1 MLPIT
6 FSRSFKIGWIRLSQ
20 TLDAKISPFLKL
32 NLLRSHLTSPRLT
45 SYHKSVNVGA
55 YHGIT
60 PSLYPAD
67 ISYMCV
73 SQRALAWLAIQSKAV
88 AAPSLCSKFC
98 QKATLYIK
106 GQCHGDLHAFLG
118 NKLSWICNL
127 VFSVIFFILGTLY
140 ILAIESQR
148 QALIADLY

>member
-1 MLPIT
+1 MLPVT
-6 FSRSFKIGWIRLSQ
+6 FSRSFKIRWIRLSQ
-20 TLDAKISPFLKL
+20 TLDAKISPFS
-32 NLLRSHLTSPRLT
+32 NLLRSQLASPRFPI
-45 SYHKSVNVGA
+45 YHKPVNVGA
-55 YHGIT
+55 YHRIT

-73 SQRALAWLAIQSKAV
+73 SQRAFAWLAIQSKAV
-88 AAPSLCSKFC
+88 AAPYLCSKFS

-118 NKLSWICNL
+118 KKLRWICNL

>member
-1 MLPIT
+1 MLTSLANILFYRTNPSSLIKEWWRQGHFKYESMLLIT

-67 ISYMCV
+67 ISYMCM
-73 SQRALAWLAIQSKAV
+73 SQGALAWLAFQSKAV
-88 AAPSLCSKFC
+88 AAPYLFSKVC
-98 QKATLYIK
+98 QKAILYIK
-106 GQCHGDLHAFLG
+106 GAM
-118 NKLSWICNL
+118 SWW
-127 VFSVIFFILGTLY
+127 VPRFFGK
-140 ILAIESQR
+140 
-148 QALIADLY
+148 

>member
-6 FSRSFKIGWIRLSQ
+6 FSRSFKIGWMRLSQ
-20 TLDAKISPFLKL
+20 TLDAKISPFS
-32 NLLRSHLTSPRLT
+32 NLLRSQLASPRLPICP
-45 SYHKSVNVGA
+45 KSVNVGA

-88 AAPSLCSKFC
+88 AAPYLCSKFC

-127 VFSVIFFILGTLY
+127 VISVIFFILGTLY

>member
-20 TLDAKISPFLKL
+20 TLDAKISPFS
-32 NLLRSHLTSPRLT
+32 NLLRSQLASPRLPV
-45 SYHKSVNVGA
+45 YHKSVNVGA

-88 AAPSLCSKFC
+88 TGPYLCSKFC

-106 GQCHGDLHAFLG
+106 GQCHGEFPAFSG

-148 QALIADLY
+148 KAVIADLY